1 MYLKLYQMG
10 IVMKLLK
17 LVIVDDE
24 PILLQGLL
32 HTYDWE
38 SMGFEVVGSASSG
51 EQALEVI
58 REVRPHVVLTDIR
71 MKQITG
77 LMIMEEIQKEDFD
90 CLFVVLSAYRD
101 FEYAKQACDLGAFA
115 YLLKPIEDDKLQE
128 TMEGAYRKC
137 LEQQKAE
144 EKYESWE
151 KLLVSDSTSFLQ
163 VVVQKYVQNRLEYDK
178 VKEVFDAIGNVLLE
192 NDRFIT
198 VCVDIDIAYK
208 ITNSLDYEAARL
220 KLVSLLEG
228 PIRENYDYWKMENS
242 EENYVFIVKTQDNAV
257 VRELKHLLEETKRKG
272 TGPVIAAISKPYKGI
287 EGIKRSYEEAEKL
300 FGIAASAG
308 ASALAVSDDVE
319 EYTDKGSSGDAD
331 ILIVNAVRKNNQK
344 ELKDAFIHMIYSL
357 PKDEELQCKY
367 LHKIMLKV
375 ELMIKDSYGMTDE
388 LKEKFQN
395 YYSNMQNLNAARA
408 VDVCYKII
416 GSVIEERQNSAE
428 KDETKYFKEYIQ
440 AAVAYIDEHLDDEEL
455 SIVSVATHVYLNP
468 VYFGRVF
475 KNTFHMTFKKYIL
488 QQRMEKA
495 KRLLEEGNVSIGTI
509 CEQVGI
515 SNPSYFSHLFKQYTG
530 KLPSEYKKEYEV

>member
-1 MYLKLYQMG
+1 M
-10 IVMKLLK
+10 
-17 LVIVDDE
+17 
-24 PILLQGLL
+24 
-32 HTYDWE
+32 
-38 SMGFEVVGSASSG
+38 
-51 EQALEVI
+51 
-58 REVRPHVVLTDIR
+58 
-71 MKQITG
+71 
-77 LMIMEEIQKEDFD
+77 
-90 CLFVVLSAYRD
+90 
-101 FEYAKQACDLGAFA
+101 
-115 YLLKPIEDDKLQE
+115 
-128 TMEGAYRKC
+128 
-137 LEQQKAE
+137 
-144 EKYESWE
+144 
-151 KLLVSDSTSFLQ
+151 
-163 VVVQKYVQNRLEYDK
+163 
-178 VKEVFDAIGNVLLE
+178 
-192 NDRFIT
+192 
-198 VCVDIDIAYK
+198 
-208 ITNSLDYEAARL
+208 
-220 KLVSLLEG
+220 
-228 PIRENYDYWKMENS
+228 
-242 EENYVFIVKTQDNAV
+242 
-257 VRELKHLLEETKRKG
+257 
-272 TGPVIAAISKPYKGI
+272 
-287 EGIKRSYEEAEKL
+287 
-300 FGIAASAG
+300 
-308 ASALAVSDDVE
+308 E

>member
-1 MYLKLYQMG
+1 M
-10 IVMKLLK
+10 
-17 LVIVDDE
+17 
-24 PILLQGLL
+24 
-32 HTYDWE
+32 
-38 SMGFEVVGSASSG
+38 
-51 EQALEVI
+51 
-58 REVRPHVVLTDIR
+58 
-71 MKQITG
+71 
-77 LMIMEEIQKEDFD
+77 
-90 CLFVVLSAYRD
+90 
-101 FEYAKQACDLGAFA
+101 
-115 YLLKPIEDDKLQE
+115 
-128 TMEGAYRKC
+128 
-137 LEQQKAE
+137 
-144 EKYESWE
+144 
-151 KLLVSDSTSFLQ
+151 
-163 VVVQKYVQNRLEYDK
+163 
-178 VKEVFDAIGNVLLE
+178 
-192 NDRFIT
+192 
-198 VCVDIDIAYK
+198 
-208 ITNSLDYEAARL
+208 
-220 KLVSLLEG
+220 
-228 PIRENYDYWKMENS
+228 
-242 EENYVFIVKTQDNAV
+242 

-416 GSVIEERQNSAE
+416 GSVIEERQNSAG